1 MVCIL
6 VQILGYIGA
15 AVIPNELVLLKLPV
29 GLALL
34 AAGVAGLV
42 FVVLLSMQVYGT
54 GLGILFGILTVFPCL
69 GLDEQMEAIRT
80 WVRRDRPLGRETW
93 ARRTAARLG
102 LESDASR
109 PRPPTHYTRYSEM
122 APSHLPNSF
131 LTTSPR

>member
-69 GLDEQMEAIRT
+69 GLIVLLVINSKATGILQQNGHK
-80 WVRRDRPLGRETW
+80 V
-93 ARRTAARLG
+93 G
-102 LESDASR
+102 LMGASLA
-109 PRPPTHYTRYSEM
+109 E
-122 APSHLPNSF
+122 F
-131 LTTSPR
+131 